1 MQKASPVGTQEFSTC
16 QSVTQNINIF
26 YLVKKNYHVIKYLSV
41 SFFYHSHLLSLFHPF
56 NPIFPEISTSSLIK
70 IEFLFGQ
77 STDSLAEINCHRKK
91 WSTVVDSVLFFI
103 VSLQAENLLLDENFN
118 IKIAGRKNGELY
130 CLKKRNNTYYDDDDD
145 DEYLHHC

>member
-1 MQKASPVGTQEFSTC
+1 MFIS
-16 QSVTQNINIF
+16 IF
-26 YLVKKNYHVIKYLSV
+26 
-41 SFFYHSHLLSLFHPF
+41 FFYHSCFLSLFHPF

-77 STDSLAEINCHRKK
+77 STDSLAKINCHRKK
-91 WSTVVDSVLFFI
+91 WSSVVDSVLFFI

-130 CLKKRNNTYYDDDDD
+130 CLKKHNDTYDDDDDDDDD